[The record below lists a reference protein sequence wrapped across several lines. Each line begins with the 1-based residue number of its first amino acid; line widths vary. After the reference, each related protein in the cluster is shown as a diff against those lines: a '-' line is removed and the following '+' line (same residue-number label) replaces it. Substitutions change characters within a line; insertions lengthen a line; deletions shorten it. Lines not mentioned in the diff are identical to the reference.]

1 MADTQQ
7 VKQSALDE
15 ILSKYKVAGREQIDA
30 VSGLPLADQITYTN
44 QQQRI
49 PAGKK
54 PLPTNAGAETTRS
67 SLNWD
72 YKNGKQGYFGA
83 TPQTT
88 VAATPEVATTTP
100 AGIDPDLYAKYKSS
114 GLTDDQIGRIHGATP
129 ETPFSDIF
137 KKTEVAPEPIDEARV
152 NASRNVANLGEGI
165 KVLGDMFAV
174 GQGARIGKRNA
185 GDIVAAQSTKE
196 DTERNKYLAKLEG
209 FKAGERQAAEKD
221 WMLAFQDREK
231 RAAEVKSSMKEMRDR
246 EDADKKFNRQI
257 ELKEAENKRDDYWK
271 GKAYDYKDAE
281 NKREDYWKG
290 KEYGLKVR
298 ALSNSEAKTSKGISN
313 HKGKGSKENSE
324 VLINGKKM
332 WLSNAIIKD
341 VAGRARSNEKV
352 SSGDKSIY
360 EGMNDEAIFNKE
372 KQKYIKILNDNKIV
386 LTNTPGEW
394 GDESSNKAKVSSDI
408 DDIAKEFDGRVVKN

>member
-1 MADTQQ
+1 MAGTQQ
-7 VKQSALDE
+7 AKQSALDE

-88 VAATPEVATTTP
+88 VTAIPEDGIQATGTP
-100 AGIDPDLYAKYKSS
+100 VGIDPDLYAKYKSS

-137 KKTEVAPEPIDEARV
+137 KKTEVEPEPINEARV

-185 GDIVAAQSTKE
+185 GDIVNAQATKE

-209 FKAGERQAAEKD
+209 FKASEKQAAEKD
-221 WMLAFQDREK
+221 WMLAFQNREK
-231 RAAEVKSSMKEMRDR
+231 RAAEVKSDMKEMRAR
-246 EDADKKFNRQI
+246 EDADKKFNKQL
-257 ELKEAENKRDDYWK
+257 ELKAEENKRDDYWK

-298 ALSNSEAKTSKGISN
+298 ALSNNEAKIHKSSSIP
-313 HKGKGSKENSE
+313 KGKDAKGNTE

-341 VAGRARSNEKV
+341 VAGRARSYEKV
-352 SSGDKSIY
+352 SSDDKSIY

-372 KQKYIKILNDNKIV
+372 KSKYIKILDDNKIV
-386 LTNTPGEW
+386 LTNTPDKW
-394 GDESSNKAKVSSDI
+394 GDESSNKE
-408 DDIAKEFDGRVVKN
+408 KETVENDPAGIL